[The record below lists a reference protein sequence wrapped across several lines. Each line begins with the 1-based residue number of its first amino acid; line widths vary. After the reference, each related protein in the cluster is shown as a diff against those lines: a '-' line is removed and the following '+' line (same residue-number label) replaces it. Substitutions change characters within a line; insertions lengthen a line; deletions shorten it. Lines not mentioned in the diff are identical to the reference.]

1 MPDPLFVIM
10 PIADEVSVGRR
21 LSYADVTERLMADF
35 GPRHGLK
42 HVSDVV
48 HECRTDQNGLL
59 TLIAP
64 ELLEKLARRR
74 LNDQPAVVLEST
86 P

>member
-1 MPDPLFVIM
+1 M
-10 PIADEVSVGRR
+10 PIADEVASGRR

-48 HECRTDQNGLL
+48 RDCRTDEHGLL

-64 ELLEKLARRR
+64 EFLEKLARRL